1 VEVFNAEVE
10 TGVFSRVQTRGGRPA
25 GKQWPTID
33 AGGDRGGHFAID
45 VAELASSGS
54 WGDGAIEGGNS
65 EHFADAVASGPG
77 VGDHAV
83 ETGARSYAHGARRA
97 KKSDRHLRGGAE
109 MSFRFIRDHAGRW
122 PIRLMCRVLEVSAS
136 GYYAWRNRPDSAR
149 VVANRALLAD
159 VRRLHGEH
167 HGRYGS
173 PRMHAALRAEGRT
186 ASRGRVARLMRRH
199 GIRALAGRR
208 FRPCTTDSRH
218 DLPIAPNLLKQAF
231 VASAPNRIWLADI
244 TYIATGEGWLYLAA
258 VLDLATRKIVGWSMR
273 DHMRTEL
280 PLSALMMA
288 AQRQRPAEGLI
299 CHSDRGSQYASEA
312 YGKQLAAMKAK
323 PSMSRTACCYDN
335 APMESFFH
343 TLKVELAHQRQWTTR
358 EDARR
363 DLFAYIEGYYNRR
376 RIHSAIGYRTP
387 EQAERQMA

>member
-1 VEVFNAEVE
+1 
-10 TGVFSRVQTRGGRPA
+10 
-25 GKQWPTID
+25 
-33 AGGDRGGHFAID
+33 
-45 VAELASSGS
+45 
-54 WGDGAIEGGNS
+54 
-65 EHFADAVASGPG
+65 
-77 VGDHAV
+77 
-83 ETGARSYAHGARRA
+83 
-97 KKSDRHLRGGAE
+97 
-109 MSFRFIRDHAGRW
+109 MSFQFIRDHAGRW
-122 PIRLMCRVLEVSAS
+122 PVRLMCRVLEVSAS
-136 GYYAWRNRPDSAR
+136 GYYAWRSRPESAR
-149 VVANRALLAD
+149 ARANRALLAD
-159 VRRLHGEH
+159 LRRLHGEH

-173 PRMHAALRAEGRT
+173 PRMHAALRAQGST
-186 ASRGRVARLMRRH
+186 ANRGRVARLMRRH

-218 DLPIAPNLLKQAF
+218 RLPIAPNLLQQAF
-231 VASAPNRIWLADI
+231 VAPAPNRVWLADI
-244 TYIATGEGWLYLAA
+244 TFIATREGWLYLAA

-280 PLSALMMA
+280 PLAALMMA
-288 AQRQRPAEGLI
+288 AQRQRPPAGLI

-312 YGKQLAAMKAK
+312 YGKQLIAMKAK

-343 TLKVELAHQRQWTTR
+343 TLKVELAHQQRWTTR

-376 RIHSAIGYRTP
+376 RIHSALGYRTP

>member
-1 VEVFNAEVE
+1 
-10 TGVFSRVQTRGGRPA
+10 
-25 GKQWPTID
+25 
-33 AGGDRGGHFAID
+33 
-45 VAELASSGS
+45 
-54 WGDGAIEGGNS
+54 
-65 EHFADAVASGPG
+65 
-77 VGDHAV
+77 
-83 ETGARSYAHGARRA
+83 
-97 KKSDRHLRGGAE
+97 

-149 VVANRALLAD
+149 AVANRALLTD
-159 VRRLHGEH
+159 VRRLHAEH

-173 PRMHAALRAEGRT
+173 PRMHAALRAEGRMT
-186 ASRGRVARLMRRH
+186 SRGRVARLMRRH

-218 DLPIAPNLLKQAF
+218 SLPIAPNLLKQKF
-231 VASAPNRIWLADI
+231 VVAAPNRIWLADI
-244 TYIATGEGWLYLAA
+244 TYIPTGEGWLYLAA

-280 PLSALMMA
+280 PLAAVMMA

-343 TLKVELAHQRQWTTR
+343 TLKVELAHQRQWPTR

-363 DLFAYIEGYYNRR
+363 DLFAYIESYYNRR
-376 RIHSAIGYRTP
+376 RIHSALGYRTP